1 MAIKKDI
8 NSYLPKTGDIFFI
21 DSNIW
26 IYLLDITCII
36 ASSKANDKKVE
47 KYSDFIE
54 KLKENNI
61 EIVLLSMSIS
71 EIYNIYIKNLAKR
84 FYDLNKISY
93 SEDRFKKKYRPSKQF
108 TYDNRFIVN
117 NIKNN
122 ILPLVK
128 VVNDKFDD
136 LDINKVLNARSDYD
150 FNDNYYIRFC
160 ERNNYKVLTNDK
172 DFINNYTDVEVEV
185 YTID

>member
-8 NSYLPKTGDIFFI
+8 NNYTPNAEDVFFI

-26 IYLLDITCII
+26 IYLLDINCIVE
-36 ASSKANDKKVE
+36 SSKANDKKVE
-47 KYSDFIE
+47 KYSTFIE

-71 EIYNIYIKNLAKR
+71 EIYNIYIRNLSKR
-84 FYDLNKISY
+84 YYDLNGIQY
-93 SEDRFKKKYRPSKQF
+93 SENRFKKIYRPSRQF
-108 TYDNRFIVN
+108 NNDNKFIIN

-128 VVNDKFDD
+128 VVNDNFDD
-136 LDINKVLNARSDYD
+136 LDINKVLNTRADYD
-150 FNDNYYIRFC
+150 FNDNYYMRFC
-160 ERNNYKVLTNDK
+160 EKNNYKILTNDK
-172 DFINNYTDVEVEV
+172 DFINNYDDINVEV
-185 YTID
+185 YTII